1 MNTGDKIMST
11 KTSKKVTKSYSV
23 DLPDAARNVWLAGL
37 GAYSKVFHFASKQFD
52 VLVAEGRDTQTR
64 IVKAEKETLS
74 EVKGKL
80 DTVTTEASKQYA
92 RVEKML
98 QTQGSKV
105 VNKLGLPTV
114 DDISDLSARV
124 SRLDK
129 KVRGLTRSASDKVA
143 NAA

>member
-1 MNTGDKIMST
+1 MTTGDTIMSA
-11 KTSKKVTKSYSV
+11 KTSKKAASSYSG
-23 DLPDAARNVWLAGL
+23 DLADAARNVWLAGL
-37 GAYSKVFHFASKQFD
+37 GAYSKAFQFANKQFD

-74 EVKGKL
+74 EVKDKL
-80 DTVTTEASKQYA
+80 DTVTTEASKRYA
-92 RVEKML
+92 RVENML

-114 DDISDLSARV
+114 DDVRELSARV

-129 KVRGLTRSASDKVA
+129 KVRGLTRSAGDKVA